1 MLPWLL
7 RGERG
12 TDPEPSEK
20 LDAVLANAKRLS
32 DAVIANVDDWAEGRA
47 YAHALR
53 ESLRKYH
60 DEK

>member
-1 MLPWLL
+1 MLPRLL

-12 TDPEPSEK
+12 IDPEPSEK
-20 LDAVLANAKRLS
+20 LDAVLTNAKRLS
-32 DAVIANVDDWAEGRA
+32 DAVLANVDDWAEGRA